1 MHTEIRGEAIVVKF
15 FHQRQKLMKFA
26 EALSSLELKSV
37 KQAQIVN
44 KGCDF
49 VICRFV
55 AVIADIAHH
64 TPK

>member
-1 MHTEIRGEAIVVKF
+1 
-15 FHQRQKLMKFA
+15 MKFA

-64 TPK
+64 TPTMTSYIFMLLYFPNRLSLFMPF